1 MQFCGGLVK
10 HYEKAVDW
18 LNKATSDRDNQMQRD
33 REIQI
38 FVVSIEKQHLG
49 LGNWDERLWIA
60 LLESATVHAD
70 NRITFRFKAGTYI
83 EVGAE

>member
-1 MQFCGGLVK
+1 M
-10 HYEKAVDW
+10 DW

-33 REIQI
+33 RELQI
-38 FVVSIEKQHLG
+38 FIVSIEKQHLV

-70 NRITFRFKAGTYI
+70 NRITFRFKNGTEIDVVRETGYKFLNNTTK
-83 EVGAE
+83 GL